1 MATRSRAPLAPPAGD
16 SSTTPANARGPAQP
30 MVGDIMTARWRCHVI
45 AARAAGVSRE
55 HLERELRQMATQ
67 LDALYQDRR

>member
-1 MATRSRAPLAPPAGD
+1 VVL
-16 SSTTPANARGPAQP
+16 
-30 MVGDIMTARWRCHVI
+30 DIMTARWRCHVI